1 MQSYKELLYG
11 PFYTAENNGERNEL
25 LNKWKQA
32 GQVLNIIQFKIPTSF
47 TFSIHIIFE
56 ADFFKANLLSSAMIE
71 GHPNLETRATAF
83 INHNEIIFVKMID
96 AGTFFYWNSGE

>member
-1 MQSYKELLYG
+1 MVTKLRLHLTLQSYKELLYR

-47 TFSIHIIFE
+47 TFFIRIIFE
-56 ADFFKANLLSSAMIE
+56 ADS
-71 GHPNLETRATAF
+71 
-83 INHNEIIFVKMID
+83 VKKQTCSRHQWLKD
-96 AGTFFYWNSGE
+96 TLT